1 MTTTLNINTN
11 TANSNHVLNTSNN
24 LIGTPDSNKKYALVK
39 WLENSHFDV
48 HNEWVGR
55 LTSVQHSNIID
66 FDAAELKAGMEI
78 SVFRNGGEI
87 WRAQVIIPKTSSNTI
102 DLPPSSHK
110 RIRTKAMGTS
120 SVQNMNN
127 TSNMIKFTDTLQN
140 STSPPT
146 LTLSSSSSDQLS
158 NIDLSKNITKTF
170 VDLNDFNELN
180 ESSLHRIKTEA
191 STPNLSSINHN
202 LQTGRS
208 DIVSSNKRTSPSPD
222 SYVSRL
228 QNNKANI
235 NKELQFLQTAI
246 SEAGLTD
253 FYQTFNHQSTT
264 PTISSINCPNSATS
278 NKPNIIQ
285 VNDVNLETI
294 LQMQC
299 QLLDQ
304 QKELKSIELE
314 TMEQL
319 RRLHENIN
327 RLSRKFDSFQV
338 IVSDQIFNNSTQ
350 HHIHYN
356 QSMSNINNH
365 NFNILQ
371 NPNMHIF
378 NNSIRT
384 NGGLMSETNT
394 NNQSIFCSSSKKNSE
409 NHNSKLNITNN
420 QSVLDETHKK

>member
-1 MTTTLNINTN
+1 M
-11 TANSNHVLNTSNN
+11 
-24 LIGTPDSNKKYALVK
+24 
-39 WLENSHFDV
+39 
-48 HNEWVGR
+48 
-55 LTSVQHSNIID
+55 
-66 FDAAELKAGMEI
+66 
-78 SVFRNGGEI
+78 
-87 WRAQVIIPKTSSNTI
+87 
-102 DLPPSSHK
+102 
-110 RIRTKAMGTS
+110 
-120 SVQNMNN
+120 
-127 TSNMIKFTDTLQN
+127 
-140 STSPPT
+140 
-146 LTLSSSSSDQLS
+146 
-158 NIDLSKNITKTF
+158 
-170 VDLNDFNELN
+170 
-180 ESSLHRIKTEA
+180 
-191 STPNLSSINHN
+191 SINHN
-202 LQTGRS
+202 LQTSRS
-208 DIVSSNKRTSPSPD
+208 DIVSNNKRTSPSPD

-264 PTISSINCPNSATS
+264 PTISSINCPNSTTS

-338 IVSDQIFNNSTQ
+338 IVSDHIFNNSTP
-350 HHIHYN
+350 HHIYN
-356 QSMSNINNH
+356 QSMSSINNH

-378 NNSIRT
+378 NCNNRI
-384 NGGLMSETNT
+384 NGGLISETNT
-394 NNQSIFCSSSKKNSE
+394 NNQSIICTSSNKNAE
-409 NHNSKLNITNN
+409 NHNSKLNITND
-420 QSVLDETHKK
+420 QSVIDETHKK